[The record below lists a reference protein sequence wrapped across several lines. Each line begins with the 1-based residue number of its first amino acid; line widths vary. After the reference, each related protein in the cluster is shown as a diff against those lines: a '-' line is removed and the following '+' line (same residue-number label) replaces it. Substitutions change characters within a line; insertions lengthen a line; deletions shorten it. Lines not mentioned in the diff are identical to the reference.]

1 MSSAKPMNE
10 LLIDHKQSH
19 PLSSIIYTKV
29 VEQILQGDFGPS
41 GKLPA
46 ENDLAIQF
54 NVSRST
60 IREALSRL
68 RADGVIESRRKA
80 GTFVIRNP
88 GSGPLTHVPIKN
100 FGDIEKYYS
109 FRSCIESGAAA
120 SAAINHEEADILDL
134 EKALLA
140 LNATMQEGHSGI
152 DEDVTFHLAIAKCS
166 HNTFF
171 VRTIETSVAPI
182 RQFIELV
189 RNIDDKKSP
198 ARVLAT
204 QKEHR
209 AIVDA
214 IIKRSPSE
222 ASEAVI
228 QHISNAKNRIFEGTT
243 IA

>member
-1 MSSAKPMNE
+1 MNE
-10 LLIDHKQSH
+10 LLIDHQHSH

-29 VEQILQGDFGPS
+29 VERILQGDFAPS

-46 ENDLAIQF
+46 ENELAVQF

-88 GSGPLTHVPIKN
+88 VSGPLTHVPIKN

-120 SAAINHEEADILDL
+120 SAAVNHEDSDIVEL
-134 EKALLA
+134 EQALTA
-140 LNATMQEGHSGI
+140 LNAKMQDGDPGI
-152 DEDVTFHLAIAKCS
+152 DEDVIFHLAIAKCS
-166 HNTFF
+166 HNSFF
-171 VRTIETSVAPI
+171 VTTIETSVAPI

-214 IIKRSPSE
+214 IIKRSPNE

-243 IA
+243 VA